1 VKSVPVTTSTE
12 TKPFLGHCF
21 CFSIA
26 WTCSSSSAKN
36 FSQPIGGGEYTNLAS
51 AKFRRCKIKN
61 PEMCFGTS
69 EMLCEDVDS
78 VSPFGGGLFLI
89 SYEFRRFP
97 TMEVEA
103 G

>member
-1 VKSVPVTTSTE
+1 
-12 TKPFLGHCF
+12 
-21 CFSIA
+21 
-26 WTCSSSSAKN
+26 
-36 FSQPIGGGEYTNLAS
+36 
-51 AKFRRCKIKN
+51 
-61 PEMCFGTS
+61 
-69 EMLCEDVDS
+69 MLCEDVDS